1 MSPCCHPQFRTN
13 RYLRVAFYFFLL
25 FSILENS
32 RRARAQDLSPEY
44 SVQIL
49 TNVSQF
55 QSLSG
60 QDYIRG
66 CPFHLT
72 GTVTMVDTNRNLVV
86 LQDGTG
92 AIAVNVTNI
101 ADYPEPGEVV
111 TLASENG
118 SPYVPSFPD
127 YPYRP
132 SGWDMMPSLEAPANW
147 GNYHLTRMRG
157 FLHPPATGEYTFW
170 IASDNCGELWLSP
183 DEDPGKIKRIAL
195 LKSGEWVNQHEW
207 TRYPWQRSEPIFL
220 KGGSVYY
227 IEAFEEQLTLDDNLS
242 VAWEGG
248 GLPQAVISGK
258 YLSPY
263 IDGPDKSRYT
273 DTARILREYW
283 TNYTVGSL
291 EPITGSRPFASAL
304 TARNVQM
311 TVAGKG
317 IWPEPKEITLNQQL
331 SAEDNYDWVK
341 TEGLVTFTGR
351 DKNGAVLEL
360 TDGRTRVHVHV
371 ADWKGNWPG
380 AGTNWIAHIQGVC
393 EAVLD
398 DESRLKPGSIWVPS
412 DEDVSFTE
420 GTNSDWSSLSA
431 ISPFRFSVSEASAAN
446 NSSGGFLS
454 YISMRGT
461 VTFNDRVLG
470 KDCLFIQDDTAGIFI
485 SQADYHWGGLLR
497 VGEWATFGGN
507 LEPGKYSPTLHPLL
521 EWTLGWRSM
530 PAPSMDPI
538 GPVVA
543 PSRDGQWTELEGV
556 VRSVNTNGVMLLMG
570 KGGPTL
576 VWVGHESVESLTR
589 YVDSALRLRGVLS
602 LALWDNPVLL
612 VPSSGFVD
620 EQERPGNPNEMPVR
634 PIASLSATNAS
645 APGAHRV
652 KIKGTVIYQAD
663 RLLIVEDSSGGIR
676 INTTTD
682 VSARVG
688 DAVEVVGFP
697 ENDGL
702 FPVLTDAQVNASA
715 AGTPVVPRRLD
726 LNTASANKYDGM
738 LVQMEATLLVQK
750 KSKEGDVL
758 ELQQGQNIFAAV
770 NASPDD
776 NLPIFPAGSVLRIT
790 GICDTKVGVPAI
802 VRTTD
807 ENIPMSSVLIRLRD
821 PADVVLV
828 WAPSILTLKRIAL
841 VMSALLF
848 LLLVALARI
857 YLSRRRL
864 QKQQIQQSVF
874 SQQML
879 QSQESERSRIA
890 ANLHDSLGQS
900 LLVIKNQA
908 QLAMQSASNE
918 SVVQQRLDEIS
929 EIAWQAVE
937 EVRQITHDLHPY
949 QLDRLGLTQA
959 IRAIIKRV
967 ADNCP
972 IQFASHVD
980 DLDGIFQKESEI
992 HVYRIAQESLN
1003 NIVKHS
1009 GAAEATVVI
1018 KKQATAVTMSFRDNG
1033 RGFDA
1038 DASNP
1043 TVQSKAGFGLGGIA
1057 ERTKILGGKMA
1068 LESQPG
1074 KGANLTITIPIAASL
1089 NETGA

>member
-1 MSPCCHPQFRTN
+1 
-13 RYLRVAFYFFLL
+13 
-25 FSILENS
+25 
-32 RRARAQDLSPEY
+32 
-44 SVQIL
+44 
-49 TNVSQF
+49 
-55 QSLSG
+55 
-60 QDYIRG
+60 
-66 CPFHLT
+66 
-72 GTVTMVDTNRNLVV
+72 MVDTNRNLLV
-86 LQDGTG
+86 LQDETG
-92 AIAVNVTNI
+92 ALAVNITNV
-101 ADYPEPGEVV
+101 ADYPEPGELV
-111 TLASENG
+111 TLASENA
-118 SPYVPSFPD
+118 SPYVSSFPD

-132 SGWDMMPSLEAPANW
+132 SGWDMMPSFEAPANW

-157 FLHPPATGEYTFW
+157 FLHPPASGEYTFW
-170 IASDNCGELWLSP
+170 IASDNCGELWLSS
-183 DEDPGKIKRIAL
+183 DEDPGKVKRIAL
-195 LKSGEWVNQHEW
+195 LKSGEWVNQREW
-207 TRYPWQRSEPIFL
+207 TRYPWQRSEPISL

-242 VAWEGG
+242 VAWEGP
-248 GLPQAVISGK
+248 GLPQSVISGR

-263 IDGPDKSRYT
+263 IDDPGQSRYT
-273 DTARILREYW
+273 DNAKILREYW
-283 TNYTVGSL
+283 TNYTAGSL
-291 EPITGSRPFASAL
+291 EPITGSRPFASTL
-304 TARNVQM
+304 TAKNVQM
-311 TVAGKG
+311 TALGKG
-317 IWPEPKEITLNQQL
+317 TWPEPKEITLSQQL
-331 SAEDNYDWVK
+331 NAEDNYGWVK
-341 TEGLVTFTGR
+341 TEGLVTFTSH
-351 DKNGAVLEL
+351 DKKGAVLEL
-360 TDGRTRVHVHV
+360 TDGQTRVHVHV
-371 ADWKGNWPG
+371 SHWRRDWP
-380 AGTNWIAHIQGVC
+380 ATGTNWIAHVRGVC
-393 EAVLD
+393 EAMLD

-412 DEDVSFTE
+412 GDDVSFTE
-420 GTNSDWSSLSA
+420 GTNTDWPSLSA
-431 ISPFRFSVSEASAAN
+431 ISPIRFSLSEAGAAN

-454 YISMRGT
+454 YLSMRGT

-470 KDCLFIQDDTAGIFI
+470 KDCLFIQDDAAGIFI
-485 SQADYHWGGLLR
+485 SQADYHWSGLLQ
-497 VGEWATFGGN
+497 VGQWVTFGGN

-521 EWTLGWRSM
+521 EWTLGWRSL

-556 VRSVNTNGVMLLMG
+556 VRSVNTNGLIELMG
-570 KGGPTL
+570 KAGPTL
-576 VWVGHESVESLTR
+576 VWVGHESAESLNR
-589 YVDSALRLRGVLS
+589 YIDSAVRLRGVLS
-602 LALWDNPVLL
+602 LALWDSPRLL
-612 VPSSGFVD
+612 VPSIGFID
-620 EQERPGNPNEMPVR
+620 EEERPGNPDEMPLR
-634 PIASLSATNAS
+634 PIASLSITNAG
-645 APGAHRV
+645 APWSHRV
-652 KIKGTVIYQAD
+652 KIKGTVIYKAD
-663 RLLIVEDSSGGIR
+663 RLLIVEDSSAGIR
-676 INTTTD
+676 INTTVD
-682 VSARVG
+682 VSAHVG
-688 DAVEVVGFP
+688 DSVEVIGFP

-702 FPVLTDAQVNASA
+702 FPVLTDAQANANAS
-715 AGTPVVPRRLD
+715 GTPVVPQRLD

-738 LVQMEATLLVQK
+738 LVRMEATLLVQK
-750 KSKEGDVL
+750 KSKDGDVL

-770 NASPDD
+770 NASSDS
-776 NLPIFPAGSVLRIT
+776 NLSAFPPGSILAIT

-802 VRTTD
+802 VKTTD

-821 PADVVLV
+821 PSDVVLV

-864 QKQQIQQSVF
+864 QQQQILQSAF

-908 QLAMQSASNE
+908 QLAMQSANNE
-918 SVVQQRLDEIS
+918 SLVQQRLDEIS

-992 HVYRIAQESLN
+992 HVYRIVQESLN
-1003 NIVKHS
+1003 NIIKHS

-1018 KKQATAVTMSFRDNG
+1018 KKQAAMVSMSFRDNG

-1038 DASNP
+1038 NASSP
-1043 TVQSKAGFGLGGIA
+1043 AVQSNAGFGLGGIA
-1057 ERTKILGGKMA
+1057 ERTKILDGKMV

-1074 KGANLTITIPIAASL
+1074 KGANLTITIPIAASSI
-1089 NETGA
+1089 NETGT